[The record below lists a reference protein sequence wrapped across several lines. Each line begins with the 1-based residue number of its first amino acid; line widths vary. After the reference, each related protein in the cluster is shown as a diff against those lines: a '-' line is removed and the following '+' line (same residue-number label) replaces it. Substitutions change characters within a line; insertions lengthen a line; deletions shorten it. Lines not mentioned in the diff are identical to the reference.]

1 MDNNNST
8 PTNTIPV
15 KDIAVASYLFCSD
28 TVRLERTERKN
39 NNLVIFHFA
48 PTIEAEKLIAS
59 YWSDTALV
67 SPRKVFMAERSLKDL
82 IFSGG
87 YK

>member
-1 MDNNNST
+1 MDNNNPKQT
-8 PTNTIPV
+8 ETIPV
-15 KDIAVASYLFCSD
+15 RDISVASFIYCSD
-28 TVRLERTERKN
+28 KVRLERTERKN

-48 PTIEAEKLIAS
+48 PKEAVEKLITA
-59 YWSDTALV
+59 YWSDTAV
-67 SPRKVFMAERSLKDL
+67 VTPRKVFMAERSLKDL